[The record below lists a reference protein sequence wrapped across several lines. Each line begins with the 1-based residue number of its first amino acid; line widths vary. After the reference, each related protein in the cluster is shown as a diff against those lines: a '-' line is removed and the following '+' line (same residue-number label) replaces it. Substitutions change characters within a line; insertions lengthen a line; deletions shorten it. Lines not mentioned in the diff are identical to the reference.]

1 MAILTYCNEDFHRE
15 WKFETVDGIPH
26 DVTGATCQF
35 VVMSEVDPTEV
46 VLVCTEE
53 DHITVGTTDGLF
65 TLDIPASAFALD
77 PTDYT
82 CFVRAT
88 LDDGRV
94 VLLEHTYLTVL
105 YLPPTDVSMP
115 EPEPVPAP

>member
-35 VVMSEVDPTEV
+35 VVMSEDDPTV
-46 VLVCTEE
+46 VEMVCTEE
-53 DHITVGTTDGLF
+53 DFITVGTTDGLF
-65 TLDIPASAFALD
+65 TLDIPAASFGLS

-82 CFVRAT
+82 CFLRAT
-88 LDDGRV
+88 LNDGRV

-105 YLPPTDVSMP
+105 YLPSNENL
-115 EPEPVPAP
+115 EPEPAV